1 MKFRGGSLTSL
12 MRGVVQQ
19 LPAPHRDPLLCLL
32 RHLRRVA
39 DLSSVNKMAASNLGI
54 VFGPTL
60 MMPPPTMTMD
70 VIARNMGQQNLIV
83 QNLITNLHD
92 ISLDNQMIF
101 DANVAF

>member
-1 MKFRGGSLTSL
+1 MKSALEQMS
-12 MRGVVQQ
+12 
-19 LPAPHRDPLLCLL
+19 APHYDTVFYLLQ
-32 RHLRRVA
+32 HLRRVA
-39 DLSSVNKMAASNLGI
+39 DLCSVNKMAASNLGI

-92 ISLDNQMIF
+92 ISLDNQMSF

>member
-1 MKFRGGSLTSL
+1 MKSALEQ
-12 MRGVVQQ
+12 MC
-19 LPAPHRDPLLCLL
+19 APHYDTVFYLLQ
-32 RHLRRVA
+32 HLRRVA
-39 DLSSVNKMAASNLGI
+39 DLSSVNKMAASNIGI

-92 ISLDNQMIF
+92 ISLDNQMSF